1 MRIVYKPIGL
11 LLGLAAGALGR
22 LIFSKLWGVI
32 EDEEPPEPTTERAA
46 WWKVL
51 LAAGMQGLIFR
62 TVKVAVERAG
72 AIGWRN
78 LTGTWPGEKEPEPE

>member
-1 MRIVYKPIGL
+1 MKLIYKPIGL
-11 LLGLAAGALGR
+11 LLGLAAGAIGR

-32 EDEEPPEPTTERAA
+32 EDEEPPEPTTELAS
-46 WWKVL
+46 WPKVL
-51 LAAGMQGLIFR
+51 FAAGMQGLIFR
-62 TVKVAVERAG
+62 TVEVAIDRLG